1 MHIDSPHTCNKA
13 KLFPK
18 AIAQIYEDI
27 HDGEEAGQL
36 TIGGYLHRVVGTI
49 LNVVG

>member
-1 MHIDSPHTCNKA
+1 MFRLATMDDI
-13 KLFPK
+13 K